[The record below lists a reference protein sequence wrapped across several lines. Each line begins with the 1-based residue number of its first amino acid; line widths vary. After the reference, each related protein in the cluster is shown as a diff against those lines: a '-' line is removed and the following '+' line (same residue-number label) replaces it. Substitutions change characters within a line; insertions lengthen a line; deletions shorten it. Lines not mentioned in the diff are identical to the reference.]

1 MDVILIPMLELLRT
15 ILHLYVWV
23 LIASVVLSWLISFQI
38 INTRNRFVAVIGE
51 ALYRL
56 TEPLLAPLRRVI
68 PGVSGFDFSPMIAIF
83 ILVFIQNVISRL
95 VLKLMG
101 VA

>member
-1 MDVILIPMLELLRT
+1 MDVLLIPILELLRT
-15 ILHLYVWV
+15 ILQLYIWV
-23 LIASVVLSWLISFQI
+23 FIANVILSWLISFQI
-38 INTRNRFVAVIGE
+38 INTHNRVVSVIGE

-56 TEPLLAPLRRVI
+56 TEPMLAPIRRII
-68 PGVSGFDFSPMIAIF
+68 PGGSGFDFSPMIAIF

-95 VLKLMG
+95 ILKFIG

>member
-38 INTRNRFVAVIGE
+38 INTHNRFVAVIGE

>member
-1 MDVILIPMLELLRT
+1 MDVLIIPMLELLRT
-15 ILHLYVWV
+15 ILQLYIWV
-23 LIASVVLSWLISFQI
+23 FIASVILSWLISFQI
-38 INTRNRFVAVIGE
+38 INTYNRAVVVIGE

-56 TEPLLAPLRRVI
+56 TEPMLAPIRRFI
-68 PGVSGFDFSPMIAIF
+68 PGIGGFDFSPMVAIF

-95 VLKLMG
+95 ILKFIG

>member
-1 MDVILIPMLELLRT
+1 MDVLIIPVLELLRT
-15 ILHLYVWV
+15 VLQLYIWV
-23 LIASVVLSWLISFQI
+23 FIASVILSWLISFQVV
-38 INTRNRFVAVIGE
+38 NTHNRFVVVIGE
-51 ALYRL
+51 TLYRL
-56 TEPLLAPLRRVI
+56 TEPMLAPLRRMV

-95 VLKLMG
+95 ILKFIG